1 LGRVYFK
8 FRALHYLLHL
18 YSAAS
23 IEALAPCPPRGA
35 KFEDFTLGKRRKSR
49 ELALQV
55 LYQIDMSEGDAEE
68 KFNLF
73 WQHFTPSDELKAF
86 SQKIVEGVCQHR
98 EEIDALIEKHSEHW
112 RLTRMTIVD
121 RNVLRSAIFELMYCA
136 DIPTKVILNEAVELG
151 KKFGS
156 EKTGPFINGILDK
169 VSHQIKRLQ
178 TTENN

>member
-1 LGRVYFK
+1 M
-8 FRALHYLLHL
+8 
-18 YSAAS
+18 
-23 IEALAPCPPRGA
+23 
-35 KFEDFTLGKRRKSR
+35 GKRRKSR

-55 LYQIDMSEGDAEE
+55 LYQIDISEGDAEE

-86 SQKIVEGVCQHR
+86 SQRIVEGVCQHR

-112 RLTRMTIVD
+112 RLKRMTIVD
-121 RNVLRSAIFELMYCA
+121 RNVLRSAVFELMCCP

-151 KKFGS
+151 KMFGS

-169 VSHQIKRLQ
+169 ISHQINRVH
-178 TTENN
+178 TP